1 MNFTPMENIKENIMN
16 GLRGPLWKVPIDL
29 DSKKVGQLRQWLN
42 EKPADR
48 LVTNEDIIYFLRK

>member
-1 MNFTPMENIKENIMN
+1 MENIKENIMN

-48 LVTNEDIIYFLRK
+48 LVTNEDIIYWLKK